1 MSLVLILSVV
11 SLIAW
16 GVLLVGRG
24 GFWRADQMI
33 DAATTPPTAPG
44 VVAVVPARDEAE
56 GIARTVR
63 SILGQDYAG
72 ALRLVVVDDHSSDGT
87 ADLARQAAAAI
98 GAAGRLDVVAAQD
111 LPPGWSGKMWA
122 VAQGVARA
130 KALDPDADFLWLTD
144 GDIEHGADT
153 LNRLT
158 AKAERDGLA
167 LTSLMVLLHNR
178 TIPEKLLVPAF
189 VFFFMKLYP
198 FRWVNDPAN
207 PTAAAAGG
215 CMLVRRGALERAGGI
230 DSIRDAIID
239 DCALARRM
247 QTQGPIWLG
256 LTGKSHSLRV
266 YDCACD
272 IWAMVARTAYTQ
284 LNHSPWLL
292 AGTVLGMVVLYPMP
306 LLGLFL
312 GLHGNDP
319 LLTGLGGTT
328 WLMMGIAFAPTLRLY
343 RMTPVHGLTL
353 PLAGVLYTLMTVDSA
368 RRHWVGRGGGWKGRT
383 YAQGTGMRRDA
394 PLHGAPQHEASMLKP
409 HPEEAAAGG
418 RLEGWQP

>member
-1 MSLVLILSVV
+1 MTMVLILATI

-16 GVLLVGRG
+16 AVLLVGRG
-24 GFWRADQMI
+24 SFWWADQMI
-33 DAATTPPTAPG
+33 DDTARPPVAPS
-44 VVAVVPARDEAE
+44 VVAVVPARDEAD

-87 ADLARQAAAAI
+87 ADLARSAAAAI
-98 GAAGRLDVVAAQD
+98 GAAERLDVVAARD
-111 LPPGWSGKMWA
+111 LPAGWSGKMWA

-130 KALDPDADFLWLTD
+130 KDLDPDADFLWLTD
-144 GDIEHGADT
+144 GDIEHAPDT

-158 AKAERDGLA
+158 AKAERDGLT

-178 TIPEKLLVPAF
+178 TIAEKLLIPAF

-198 FRWVNDPAN
+198 FRWVNDPAR

-215 CMLVRRGALERAGGI
+215 CMLVRRAALERAGGI
-230 DSIRDAIID
+230 DSIKDAIID
-239 DCALARRM
+239 DCALARRLKP
-247 QTQGPIWLG
+247 QGPIWLG
-256 LTGKSHSLRV
+256 LTARSHSLRV

-272 IWAMVARTAYTQ
+272 IWAMVARTAYNQ
-284 LNHSPWLL
+284 LDYSPVLL
-292 AGTVLGMVVLYPMP
+292 AGTVLGMVLLYVMP

-312 GLHGNDP
+312 GLSGNDP
-319 LLTGLGGTT
+319 LLTGLGGAT

-343 RMTPVHGLTL
+343 GMMPVHGLTL
-353 PLAGVLYTLMTVDSA
+353 PLAGVLYAMMTLDSA

-383 YAQGTGMRRDA
+383 YAQGTGA
-394 PLHGAPQHEASMLKP
+394 QGTGAQET
-409 HPEEAAAGG
+409 GV
-418 RLEGWQP
+418 